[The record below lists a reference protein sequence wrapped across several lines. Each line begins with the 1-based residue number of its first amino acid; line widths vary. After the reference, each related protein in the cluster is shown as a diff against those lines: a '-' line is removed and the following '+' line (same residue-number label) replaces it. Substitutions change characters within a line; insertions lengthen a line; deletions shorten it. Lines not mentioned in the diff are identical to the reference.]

1 MSKYIFILFLLISI
15 YCNDDIK
22 NKTGNTTKKVIDSKK
37 PFNLTI
43 DEIDTMMVCS
53 IIMEEKTKKYSS
65 KIENIQK
72 KFKIS
77 TPELVSNKISAEI
90 FEKCNKLITIKEVN
104 KYIKNLT
111 LVKNFEWEKNFDK
124 ISEINFDKY
133 KNISDLEYTVNQQ
146 VLMYNFQKAEEVFIL
161 LRNPRRGNRHIMKY
175 LLPGWPGIR
184 ILIEQRILPVQP
196 EDLINIGI
204 IQNTDVIMT
213 AKPCD
218 IHHRTY
224 PGFLDSIARNV
235 GMFSSWRR
243 PSPFVS
249 SYRESR
255 IKPASN
261 CPPICSSRECE
272 N

>member
-124 ISEINFDKY
+124 ISEINFDNY

-146 VLMYNFQKAEEVFIL
+146 VLMYNFQKAEEVFKQKQMEDRERYIKA
-161 LRNPRRGNRHIMKY
+161 NQKIKIGNLDLEKIPQEFKLGIFLIIFLAFFGTIFYY
-175 LLPGWPGIR
+175 LKGLNKKLGANSKKKKKKT
-184 ILIEQRILPVQP
+184 Q
-196 EDLINIGI
+196 
-204 IQNTDVIMT
+204 
-213 AKPCD
+213 
-218 IHHRTY
+218 
-224 PGFLDSIARNV
+224 
-235 GMFSSWRR
+235 
-243 PSPFVS
+243 
-249 SYRESR
+249 
-255 IKPASN
+255 
-261 CPPICSSRECE
+261 
-272 N
+272 

>member
-22 NKTGNTTKKVIDSKK
+22 NKTENTTKKVIDSKK

-146 VLMYNFQKAEEVFIL
+146 VLMYNFQKAEEVFKQKQMEDRERYIKA
-161 LRNPRRGNRHIMKY
+161 NQKIKIGNLDLEKIPQEFKLGIFLIIFLAFFGTIFYY
-175 LLPGWPGIR
+175 LKGLNKKLGANSKKKKKKT
-184 ILIEQRILPVQP
+184 Q
-196 EDLINIGI
+196 
-204 IQNTDVIMT
+204 
-213 AKPCD
+213 
-218 IHHRTY
+218 
-224 PGFLDSIARNV
+224 
-235 GMFSSWRR
+235 
-243 PSPFVS
+243 
-249 SYRESR
+249 
-255 IKPASN
+255 
-261 CPPICSSRECE
+261 
-272 N
+272 

>member
-146 VLMYNFQKAEEVFIL
+146 VLMYNFQKAEEVFKQKQMEDRERYIKA
-161 LRNPRRGNRHIMKY
+161 NQKIKIGNLDLEKIPQEFKLGIFLIIFLAFFGTIFYY
-175 LLPGWPGIR
+175 LKGLNKKLGA
-184 ILIEQRILPVQP
+184 
-196 EDLINIGI
+196 NSKKKKKK
-204 IQNTDVIMT
+204 IQ
-213 AKPCD
+213 
-218 IHHRTY
+218 
-224 PGFLDSIARNV
+224 
-235 GMFSSWRR
+235 
-243 PSPFVS
+243 
-249 SYRESR
+249 
-255 IKPASN
+255 
-261 CPPICSSRECE
+261 
-272 N
+272 